1 MNDKEFRA
9 FMDLLMCSDPWPVD
23 DKDNQAIMISLA
35 DKEAKKR
42 RFEGWITAYHMFGE
56 AASHVKV
63 FDNGGKTYDRYTVI
77 IGYDVFTMSPNPSSP
92 QGINQYSGPVQLI
105 DLETSSRL
113 GVHLPQIPKELEAA
127 IEARQK
133 ELAGGS

>member
-23 DKDNQAIMISLA
+23 DKNNQAIIEALA
-35 DKEAKKR
+35 DKEAKR
-42 RFEGWITAYHMFGE
+42 RQFGDWITAYHMFGT
-56 AASHVKV
+56 AVPRIQV
-63 FDNGGKTYDRYTVI
+63 FDNEGKTFDRYTVI
-77 IGYDVFTMSPNPSSP
+77 IGQSIFAMSHNASSP
-92 QGINQYSGPVQLI
+92 QGINQYVGPIQAV
-105 DLETSSRL
+105 DLNKLVSFTKR
-113 GVHLPQIPKELEAA
+113 LPQIPKELEAA